1 MQSNYYITGR
11 VLDMLVRLEEITG
24 DKAAA
29 NVVAKGISY
38 LDKDVAER
46 IERMK
51 GLGSGTPKIDID
63 NSDLLTYLDI
73 LRRSN
78 CELSSTARANRRYL
92 IGKLAKEP
100 VLSNMYNK
108 ALSAVILMEA
118 GHKDEA
124 RTALQSLMEHT
135 VSKPGMGRYFDTD
148 RATLTWESYKIPTQ
162 VAAIEAVR
170 LITPD
175 DTETLQQMLT
185 WLIQAKRTQSWSNE
199 RNTVDAV

>member
-1 MQSNYYITGR
+1 MVENALLRNEGLKNIVFNETPWVAEGNSEGSRRRKLARAFDYGASSARARNLLERLTLLQQNDGGWSWFPGMQSNYYITGR

-124 RTALQSLMEHT
+124 RTAL
-135 VSKPGMGRYFDTD
+135 
-148 RATLTWESYKIPTQ
+148 
-162 VAAIEAVR
+162 
-170 LITPD
+170 
-175 DTETLQQMLT
+175 
-185 WLIQAKRTQSWSNE
+185 
-199 RNTVDAV
+199 

>member
-1 MQSNYYITGR
+1 
-11 VLDMLVRLEEITG
+11 
-24 DKAAA
+24 
-29 NVVAKGISY
+29 
-38 LDKDVAER
+38 
-46 IERMK
+46 
-51 GLGSGTPKIDID
+51 
-63 NSDLLTYLDI
+63 
-73 LRRSN
+73 
-78 CELSSTARANRRYL
+78 
-92 IGKLAKEP
+92 
-100 VLSNMYNK
+100 
-108 ALSAVILMEA
+108 MEA

-185 WLIQAKRTQSWSNE
+185 GLIQA
-199 RNTVDAV
+199 

>member
-73 LRRSN
+73 LRRPIAN
-78 CELSSTARANRRYL
+78 FQPRQGPTA
-92 IGKLAKEP
+92 
-100 VLSNMYNK
+100 V
-108 ALSAVILMEA
+108 
-118 GHKDEA
+118 
-124 RTALQSLMEHT
+124 
-135 VSKPGMGRYFDTD
+135 
-148 RATLTWESYKIPTQ
+148 TL
-162 VAAIEAVR
+162 
-170 LITPD
+170 
-175 DTETLQQMLT
+175 
-185 WLIQAKRTQSWSNE
+185 
-199 RNTVDAV
+199 